1 MSPELE
7 RLIQL
12 QHLESAI
19 AEARA
24 HIAAHPQRVA
34 EADARLAEADRV
46 VQEATQRL
54 KDAQKARGDSEKD
67 AAVYQA
73 RLTKFKDQLS
83 AVKTNREYTAM
94 QHEIETAQKELG
106 GAEEKVL
113 ERMMEIDRLTADVK
127 QAETARAAQKK
138 AVDADKAVLAT
149 ELAADEKRLAEKTAE
164 RGALVASLE
173 PRLMSLFEQVA
184 KVRKGVALSMAT
196 RDGLCSICHVRMR
209 PQVFQQVR
217 QNDAVIQCDSCQR
230 ILYWVPPPA
239 PTPPPVTIGS

>member
-24 HIAAHPQRVA
+24 HITAHPQRLA

-46 VQEATQRL
+46 VQEAAQRL
-54 KDAQKARGDSEKD
+54 KDAQEARRTVEKD

-94 QHEIETAQKELG
+94 QHEIETAQKDLG
-106 GAEEKVL
+106 VAEEKVL
-113 ERMMEIDRLTADVK
+113 ERMMEIDQLTVEVK
-127 QAETARAAQKK
+127 QAETAKAAQKK
-138 AVDADKAVLAT
+138 TVDADKAALAT
-149 ELAADEKRLAEKTAE
+149 ELASHEKTVAEKTAA
-164 RGALVASLE
+164 RSALISSLE

-196 RDGLCSICHVRMR
+196 RDGLCSICHVRLR

-217 QNDAVIQCDSCQR
+217 TNDSVVQCDSCQR

>member
-94 QHEIETAQKELG
+94 QHEIETAQKDLG
-106 GAEEKVL
+106 VAEEKVL
-113 ERMMEIDRLTADVK
+113 ERMMEIDQVTVEVK
-127 QAETARAAQKK
+127 QAEVAKAAQKK
-138 AVDADKAVLAT
+138 TVDADKAALAT
-149 ELAADEKRLAEKTAE
+149 ELASQEKTLAEKTAA
-164 RGALVASLE
+164 RAALISSLE

-196 RDGLCSICHVRMR
+196 RDGLCSICHVRLR

-217 QNDAVIQCDSCQR
+217 TNDNVVQCDSCQR